1 MDVYLTPEQLA
12 MRAEVRAFMD
22 AEYPLERITQM
33 ERDEEYPDDFY
44 RSCAERGWTG
54 LPIPAEHGGRD
65 GSVVDL
71 CVFVEEVG
79 KTSISLSTLYI
90 TGTIFGSHA
99 LHICGSAEQADR
111 YLPSIVS
118 GDKRFALAMSE
129 PGAGSD
135 FAGMTTTAEKVDG
148 GWRISGLKGPI
159 SGAERAEVIITA
171 ARTGNFPGADGPEQ
185 PRQQGISLFLV
196 ENTPDDPP
204 AGLSFTRRNHLAM
217 RALMVNDVAYDG
229 VFVPDE
235 AVLGGVDD
243 GWLNLAKL
251 MDPERLANAAQ
262 SIGVAQAAL
271 DDAVAYA
278 NAREQYGGPISRF
291 QAVSHP
297 LAEAQAEVAAA
308 RLLVYAAA
316 HKRDVEGP
324 CPMEASMA
332 KMLANNVSGRATS
345 ASMQVAGARGWE
357 AESHFLRR
365 NLEVR
370 GCELGGGT
378 SQIQRNIIAHH
389 MGLRTRG

>member
-1 MDVYLTPEQLA
+1 MDVYLSPEQLA
-12 MRAEVRAFMD
+12 LRAQVRDFLASK
-22 AEYPLERITQM
+22 YPPERILQM
-33 ERDEEYPDDFY
+33 ENDEEYPEEFY
-44 RSCAERGWTG
+44 RECAKRGWTG
-54 LPIPAEHGGRD
+54 LPVPVEYGGSE
-65 GSVVDL
+65 GSVLDL

-99 LHICGSAEQADR
+99 LHICGSPEQRER
-111 YLPSIVS
+111 YLPGIVT

-135 FAGMTTTAEKVDG
+135 FAGMETRAERVAG
-148 GWRISGLKGPI
+148 GWRIDGQKGPI

-171 ARTGNFPGADGPEQ
+171 ARTGSYPSES
-185 PRQQGISLFLV
+185 RQKGISLFLV
-196 ENTPDDPP
+196 ERGTP
-204 AGLSFTRRNHLAM
+204 GIGFERRRYAAM
-217 RALMVNDVAYDG
+217 RALMVNEVRYDG
-229 VFVPDE
+229 VVVPE
-235 AVLGGVDD
+235 SALLGPVDA
-243 GWLNLAKL
+243 GFTNLAKL

-262 SIGVAQAAL
+262 TIGVAQAAI
-271 DDAVAYA
+271 DAGVAYA
-278 NAREQYGGPISRF
+278 CERRQYGEPIARY

-332 KMLANNVSGRATS
+332 KMLANNVAARATS
-345 ASMQVAGARGWE
+345 AALQVAGARGYE
-357 AESHFLRR
+357 RDSPFMRR
-365 NLEVR
+365 YLEVR

-378 SQIQRNIIAHH
+378 SQIQRNLIARF
-389 MGLRTRG
+389 MGMR

>member
-1 MDVYLTPEQLA
+1 MDIHLSPAQLQ
-12 MRAEVRAFMD
+12 MRAEVRAFLD
-22 AEYPLERITQM
+22 ESYPPERILQM
-33 ERDEEYPDDFY
+33 ERDEEYPDAFY
-44 RSCAERGWTG
+44 RDCAKRGWTG
-54 LPIPAEHGGRD
+54 IPVPTEHGGSD
-65 GSVVDL
+65 GSVLDL

-99 LHICGSAEQADR
+99 LHICGSDAQRER
-111 YLPSIVS
+111 YLPGIVT

-135 FAGMTTTAEKVDG
+135 FAGMETTASRVDG
-148 GWRISGLKGPI
+148 GWRIDGQKGPI

-171 ARTGNFPGADGPEQ
+171 ARTGRYPEES
-185 PRQQGISLFLV
+185 RQKGISLFLV
-196 ENTPDDPP
+196 DQDAP
-204 AGLSFTRRNHLAM
+204 GLGFERTRYAAM
-217 RALMVNDVAYDG
+217 RALMVDRVRYDG
-229 VFVPDE
+229 VFVPDD
-235 AVLGGVDD
+235 ALLGPVDA
-243 GWLNLAKL
+243 GFLNLAKL

-262 SIGVAQAAL
+262 TIGVAQAAI
-271 DDAVAYA
+271 DDGVRYA
-278 NAREQYGGPISRF
+278 KTRQQYGEPIARY

-332 KMLANNVSGRATS
+332 KMLANNVAARATS
-345 ASMQVAGARGWE
+345 AALQVAGARGYE
-357 AESHFLRR
+357 RDSHFMRR
-365 NLEVR
+365 CLEVR

-378 SQIQRNIIAHH
+378 SQIQRNIIARF
-389 MGLRTRG
+389 MGLR